1 MSPLSAEIEIKSAT
15 NLGTLSKYNG
25 WCLEGMFRPANM
37 QVSMTRVGWVS
48 LGIAGEQLCMQ
59 NNGDPG
65 VLV

>member
-37 QVSMTRVGWVS
+37 QVSMTRGWLGVS
-48 LGIAGEQLCMQ
+48 GDSCGTAVYAEQ
-59 NNGDPG
+59 G
-65 VLV
+65 